1 MRAGIRSRPWA
12 GLDVGAYS
20 IKMVATQGGP
30 GSNRWQRA
38 EIPYSLRDA
47 DPEHPSTQEAL
58 ARLISDGF
66 SRMGLS
72 PRGVRGVTLGISG
85 PDVILKQITLPMM
98 GDDEVG
104 SALRF
109 EARKHLPFDPQGM
122 VIDYQILSRSVTE
135 KRLDI
140 LLAAVSNTHL
150 ETHLK
155 PLKLLGI
162 ESDIV
167 DAAPLALMNAL
178 TQLLGSSNT
187 EPQVLLDLGHN
198 HSHVVIYQ
206 RADPFFS
213 RRIEFGGHAL
223 SKAIARGMQ
232 IPFEE
237 AEEWKI
243 AAGSDAPGFPVGWH
257 LPEMQHVLDSL
268 RFGLLD
274 DLHRSF
280 AFYRTMARLPELFTL
295 WVSGGSARLPG
306 FADQLEQIL
315 GSPVRLFD
323 PLEVTGDRGRAA
335 PQFAQALGLALRS
348 V

>member
-12 GLDVGAYS
+12 GLDIGAYS
-20 IKMVATQGGP
+20 IKILAAQGGA
-30 GSNRWQRA
+30 GGRWQRA
-38 EIPYSLRDA
+38 EVPYSLPDA
-47 DPEHPSTQEAL
+47 DPEHPSTQESI

-66 SRMGLS
+66 SRIGLS
-72 PRGVRGVTLGISG
+72 PRGVRGVTLGIAG

-98 GDDEVG
+98 ADEEVA

-122 VIDYQILSRSVTE
+122 VIDFQILSRSVTD
-135 KRLDI
+135 KRLDV
-140 LLAAVSNTHL
+140 LLAAVANNHL
-150 ETHLK
+150 EAHVK

-167 DAAPLALMNAL
+167 DAAPLALMNGLA
-178 TQLLGSSNT
+178 QLLGNT
-187 EPQVLLDLGHN
+187 SEPQVLLDLGHN
-198 HSHVVIYQ
+198 HSHLVIFQ
-206 RADPFFS
+206 RSEPFFS

-237 AEEWKI
+237 AEEWKV

-268 RFGLLD
+268 RFGLLEE
-274 DLHRSF
+274 LHRSF
-280 AFYRTMARLPELFTL
+280 AFYRTLARLPESFTL

-306 FADQLEQIL
+306 FAEQLEQVL

-323 PLEVTGDRGRAA
+323 PLEVTGERGRAA
-335 PQFAQALGLALRS
+335 PQFAQVLGLALRS
-348 V
+348 A